1 MTIKTIVFNN
11 KIKDTDNKQVNLK
24 KALIFID
31 KTITAKEDGEGFI
44 GFIKKNK
51 EFIQFIRV
59 DEDEW
64 NLDIPIQDVES
75 ETWTG
80 VVWDLPGL
88 PTRMAKKVVTAFYQE
103 ANLIQII
110 MRDFNAGVDPKW
122 NDNEKILISKD
133 FITWLEENFD

>member
-1 MTIKTIVFNN
+1 MSIKNIVFNN
-11 KIKDTDNKQVNLK
+11 KIKDTDNKKVNLK

-31 KTITAKEDGEGFI
+31 KTISAKEDGEGFI
-44 GFIKKNK
+44 GFIKENK

-64 NLDIPIQDVES
+64 NLDIPIQEVES

-88 PTRMAKKVVTAFYQE
+88 PTKIAKKVVTAFYQE
-103 ANLIQII
+103 PNLIQII
-110 MRDFNAGVDPKW
+110 KRDFNAGVDPRW
-122 NDNEKILISKD
+122 DDDEKILISNN
-133 FITWLEENFD
+133 FITWLEENF